1 MEMPPIPSLQV
12 IQAVT
17 GTFWHF
23 DLARELESRGYLKRI
38 YSSFPWARLRREGVP
53 RERVRTFPWIHG
65 PWMLA
70 HRYAK
75 VPQRISSEIALANI
89 RLFDRWV
96 ARNLEDCDIFV
107 ALSGSGLKAGRLA
120 QTRGAKYVCDRG
132 SSHARYQKMIVEE
145 EYARWGFAG
154 GRVDPRTIEREEA
167 EYAQADA
174 IAVPSGFARRS
185 FIEMGVVAEK
195 VRTIPYGVRLDRF
208 SNAGDKP
215 SGAFDVLFAGT
226 VSIRKGVPYL
236 LEAFAKL
243 KHPLKRL
250 RLAGPIE
257 PEMHSLLGRFNLSKV
272 ELLGRLSQDDMAR
285 CMNASH
291 VMVLPSVEDGFGL
304 VMAQAMACGAVV
316 VASENTGGPD
326 LFTDGVEGFVVP
338 IRSPEAILER
348 LTRLAD
354 DPDLLERMSAASAQ
368 RVQSLGG
375 WSEYGA
381 QCSAFLWS
389 LVHGDAA
396 QFLSAY
402 DSQLLQGRHG
412 QADS

>member
-1 MEMPPIPSLQV
+1 MELPPIPSLQV

-75 VPQRISSEIALANI
+75 VPQRLSSEIALANI

-96 ARNLEDCDIFV
+96 VKNLEACDIFV

-120 QTRGAKYVCDRG
+120 QSRGAKYVCDRG
-132 SSHARYQKMIVEE
+132 SSHIRYQKMIVEE

-154 GRVDPRTIEREEA
+154 SRVDPRAIEREEA

-174 IAVPSGFARRS
+174 IAVPSEFARRS
-185 FIEMGVVAEK
+185 FVEMGVEAEK
-195 VRTIPYGVRLDRF
+195 VRKIPYGVRLDRF
-208 SNAGDKP
+208 SKTGDKS
-215 SGAFDVLFAGT
+215 SGSFDVLFAGT
-226 VSIRKGVPYL
+226 VSIRKGIPYL
-236 LEAFAKL
+236 LEGFAKF

-250 RLAGPIE
+250 RLAGPVE
-257 PEMHSLLGRFNLSKV
+257 PEMRSLLGRFDLSGV
-272 ELLGRLSQDDMAR
+272 ELLGRLSPDDMAR
-285 CMNASH
+285 WMNASH

-304 VMAQAMACGAVV
+304 VMAQAMACGTVV

-338 IRSPEAILER
+338 IRSPEAICER
-348 LTRLAD
+348 LTRLAN
-354 DPDLLERMSAASAQ
+354 DPDLRERMSEAALM
-368 RVQSLGG
+368 RVQRLGG
-375 WSEYGA
+375 WNAYGA
-381 QCSAFLWS
+381 SCSKFLAELITRPPLEDSATAFSKLI
-389 LVHGDAA
+389 
-396 QFLSAY
+396 
-402 DSQLLQGRHG
+402 
-412 QADS
+412 

>member
-1 MEMPPIPSLQV
+1 MELPPIPSLQV

-75 VPQRISSEIALANI
+75 VPQRLSTEVALANI
-89 RLFDRWV
+89 RLFDAWV
-96 ARNLEDCDIFV
+96 AGRLEDCDVFV
-107 ALSGSGLKAGRLA
+107 AISGSGLKAGRLA
-120 QTRGAKYVCDRG
+120 QSRGAKYVCDRG
-132 SSHARYQKMIVEE
+132 SSHIRYQKMIVEE

-154 GRVDPRTIEREEA
+154 SRVDARAIEREEA

-174 IAVPSGFARRS
+174 IAVPSEFARRS
-185 FIEMGVVAEK
+185 FVEMGVEAEK
-195 VRTIPYGVRLDRF
+195 VRKIPYGVRLDRF
-208 SNAGDKP
+208 SNTGDKP
-215 SGAFDVLFAGT
+215 SGSFDVLFAGT
-226 VSIRKGVPYL
+226 VSVRKGVPYL

-250 RLAGPIE
+250 RLAGPVE
-257 PEMHSLLGRFNLSKV
+257 PEMRSLLGRFDLSGV
-272 ELLGRLSQDDMAR
+272 ELLGRLSPDDMAR
-285 CMNASH
+285 WMNASH

-338 IRSPEAILER
+338 IRSPEAICER
-348 LTRLAD
+348 LTRLAN
-354 DPDLLERMSAASAQ
+354 DPDLRERMSEAALM
-368 RVQSLGG
+368 RVQRLGG
-375 WSEYGA
+375 WNGYGTS
-381 QCSAFLWS
+381 CSRFLAELITRPPLDDSNTAFS
-389 LVHGDAA
+389 K
-396 QFLSAY
+396 
-402 DSQLLQGRHG
+402 
-412 QADS
+412 